1 MKSKGFTLIE
11 LLAVIVILAVI
22 ALIATPLIMG
32 TITKAKRNSMKDTAY
47 GILKAGEQYVGE
59 KLLLAENDYNGETIT
74 LPNQNKI
81 QYKGGNGLTGELQIS
96 KEGNLAIQI
105 HNNQFCAMKNFGE
118 SEVTVTDYD
127 EETCKLNDTPDPVSF
142 ATDSWEVIA

>member
-1 MKSKGFTLIE
+1 MASTVPWG
-11 LLAVIVILAVI
+11 VI
-22 ALIATPLIMG
+22 
-32 TITKAKRNSMKDTAY
+32 S
-47 GILKAGEQYVGE
+47 
-59 KLLLAENDYNGETIT
+59 T

-118 SEVTVTDYD
+118 DEVTVHNGTYNN
-127 EETCKLNDTPDPVSF
+127 TKKV
-142 ATDSWEVIA
+142 V

>member
-1 MKSKGFTLIE
+1 MNKSKGFTLIE

-96 KEGNLAIQI
+96 KEDLNDCSFDEDITEISA
-105 HNNQFCAMKNFGE
+105 FKNFYGR
-118 SEVTVTDYD
+118 
-127 EETCKLNDTPDPVSF
+127 VSSF
-142 ATDSWEVIA
+142 LIFNAEII